1 MTTTTMSSP
10 KSEKT
15 KNEWSVPLKC
25 TKGNVRGEELEF
37 YKMGVKST
45 KGLLALLESGNT
57 DWSLEDND
65 TSSNINIYS
74 KYIYD
79 WSLKI
84 YRISVSAYVIGR
96 DLGLK

>member
-1 MTTTTMSSP
+1 M
-10 KSEKT
+10 
-15 KNEWSVPLKC
+15 KC
-25 TKGNVRGEELEF
+25 SKGNIGGEELEF

-57 DWSLEDND
+57 DWSLEEND

-84 YRISVSAYVIGR
+84 YRISVSAYVIIR
-96 DLGLK
+96 DVGLK

>member
-1 MTTTTMSSP
+1 MSSP